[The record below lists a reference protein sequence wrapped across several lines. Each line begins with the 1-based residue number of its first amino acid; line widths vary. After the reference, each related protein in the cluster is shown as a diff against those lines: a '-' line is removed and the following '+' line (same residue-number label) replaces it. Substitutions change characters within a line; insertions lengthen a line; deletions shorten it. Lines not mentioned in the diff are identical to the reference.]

1 MKRPVVALVVGCAV
15 FGAVLGA
22 ATVSSAHKGAPDQGD
37 PTLVHACVNRWW
49 GYVRIVDSSTGRC
62 LAFWETAV
70 HWPATGVQGPQG
82 PQGETGATGAT
93 GAQGPR
99 GATGP
104 QGPQGATGLTGATG
118 PQGAQGATGATG
130 PQGATGA
137 TGPQGAPG
145 ATGPQGAPGA
155 TGPKGDQGDPGA
167 EGVSG
172 WVRVEG
178 KDASPSGYPT
188 TATSTADCPSGTKAL
203 GGGYLITVGDKYC
216 TVPTM
221 ASYPGDDDTWT
232 ATGTE
237 DEHSSCSGHWSIR
250 AYAICATVD
259 QSREK

>member
-15 FGAVLGA
+15 FGAVLGL
-22 ATVSSAHKGAPDQGD
+22 ATVTSAHKGAPDQGD
-37 PTLVHACVNRWW
+37 PTLVHACVNRLY
-49 GYVRIVDSSTGRC
+49 GYVRIVHPSTGRC
-62 LAFWETAV
+62 IRFWETAV
-70 HWPATGVQGPQG
+70 HWPATTAQGPQGPQSETGPQGLQGEIGASGLTGATGLTGPQG
-82 PQGETGATGAT
+82 PQGETGPLGP
-93 GAQGPR
+93 QGE
-99 GATGP
+99 TGP
-104 QGPQGATGLTGATG
+104 QGPQGET
-118 PQGAQGATGATG
+118 
-130 PQGATGA
+130 
-137 TGPQGAPG
+137 
-145 ATGPQGAPGA
+145 GA

-178 KDASPSGYPT
+178 KDASPGGYPT

-250 AYAICATVD
+250 AYVICAN
-259 QSREK
+259 